1 MKYRFSICP
10 LQYGMAVL
18 DFLSRSVILFFPF
31 QDSEKKYVVS
41 WRKACLESAFKGSG
55 ETRAGEKL

>member
-1 MKYRFSICP
+1 
-10 LQYGMAVL
+10 MAIL
-18 DFLSRSVILFFPF
+18 DFLSKSVILFPF